1 MNLAPIDIS
10 FSLVRRLRYLEWVF
24 LTTHFILSVSS
35 GNFNIPLHFAVYS
48 IFIASSYFFPS
59 GLAKKWRQAYI
70 LSAMLLIA
78 VANLLNVSLDMLLY
92 IYIAKS
98 FFLIGGKKTIW
109 MTIVAGI
116 AWVAS
121 ECYSELQELKQLN
134 SVRFEPPFGFGDYS
148 PQSIFIFSLSLY
160 TAVSIF
166 TIFFSSVIV
175 AEQKSRKR
183 AEALAEQVEILA
195 KNLERTRIA
204 RDIHDS
210 LGHTLTDLDIQLKV
224 AKKLRDCDPNKT
236 WAAIDKASM
245 LSAQCIEDVSH
256 AVQTMRR
263 NDFNLD
269 RALNNLVEQIRDSM
283 VQVCWEVNLPQLSL
297 STSHQIYCIVKEGLI
312 NIKKHSRASQISFQA
327 YSTSTEIV
335 LKLKDNGVGFN
346 PKVANGG
353 FGLQGMVERVRVIKG
368 KLEINSFPGKGT
380 EILVTIPR

>member
-35 GNFNIPLHFAVYS
+35 DNFNILLHFAVYS

-59 GLAKKWRQAYI
+59 GLAVKWRQAYI

-78 VANLLNVSLDMLLY
+78 VANVLDVSLDMLLY

-98 FFLIGGKKTIW
+98 FFLIGRKRTIW
-109 MTIVAGI
+109 TTIVAGI

-121 ECYSELQELKQLN
+121 ECYSELQELKQL
-134 SVRFEPPFGFGDYS
+134 SVRFEPPFGFGNYNL
-148 PQSIFIFSLSLY
+148 QSIFIFSLALY
-160 TAVSIF
+160 TAISIF

-224 AKKLRDCDPNKT
+224 AKKLRDRDLDKT
-236 WAAIDKASM
+236 WAAIDKACM

-263 NDFNLD
+263 SDFNLD
-269 RALNNLVEQIRDSM
+269 RALNNLVEQIRDDSI
-283 VQVCWEVNLPQLSL
+283 VQVQWDVNLPQLSL

-327 YSTSTEIV
+327 YSTNSEIV

-353 FGLQGMVERVRVIKG
+353 FGLQGIVERVRVIKG

>member
-1 MNLAPIDIS
+1 MKLAPIDIS
-10 FSLVRRLRYLEWVF
+10 FSLIRRLRYLEWVF
-24 LTTHFILSVSS
+24 LTTHFILSVNS
-35 GNFNIPLHFAVYS
+35 GDFNIPLHFAIYS
-48 IFIASSYFFPS
+48 IFIASSYFFPT
-59 GLAKKWRQAYI
+59 GLAEKWRQAYI

-78 VANLLNVSLDMLLY
+78 VANFLNVSLDMLLY

-121 ECYSELQELKQLN
+121 ECYSELQEKQLN
-134 SVRFEPPFGFGDYS
+134 SVKFEPLGFGDYS
-148 PQSIFIFSLSLY
+148 LQSIFVFSLALY

-224 AKKLRDCDPNKT
+224 AKKLRDRDPNKT

-245 LSAQCIEDVSH
+245 LSAQCIEDVSQ

>member
-70 LSAMLLIA
+70 LSAMVSIA

-98 FFLIGGKKTIW
+98 FFLIGGKRTIW
-109 MTIVAGI
+109 TTIVAGI
-116 AWVAS
+116 VWVAS
-121 ECYSELQELKQLN
+121 ECYSELQELEQL
-134 SVRFEPPFGFGDYS
+134 SIRFEPPFGFGNYNL
-148 PQSIFIFSLSLY
+148 QSIFIFSLTLY
-160 TAVSIF
+160 TAISIF
-166 TIFFSSVIV
+166 TISFSSVIV

-183 AEALAEQVEILA
+183 AETLAEQVEILA

-224 AKKLRDCDPNKT
+224 AKKLRDRDLNKT
-236 WAAIDKASM
+236 WDAIDKASL
-245 LSAQCIEDVSH
+245 LSAQCIEDVSR

-269 RALNNLVEQIRDSM
+269 RALANLVEQMRDSM
-283 VQVCWEVNLPQLSL
+283 VICWDIDLPQLSL
-297 STSHQIYCIVKEGLI
+297 STSHQIYCIIKEGLI

-327 YSTSTEIV
+327 YSTSSKIV
-335 LKLKDNGVGFN
+335 LKLTDNGVGFN

-353 FGLQGMVERVRVIKG
+353 FGLQGMLERVRVIKG
-368 KLEINSFPGKGT
+368 KLEINSAPGKGT
-380 EILVTIPR
+380 EILQFHDD

>member
-35 GNFNIPLHFAVYS
+35 ENFNILFHFAVYS
-48 IFIASSYFFPS
+48 IFIASSYFFPN
-59 GLAKKWRQAYI
+59 GLAVKWRQAYI
-70 LSAMLLIA
+70 LSAMVSIA
-78 VANLLNVSLDMLLY
+78 VANVLDVSLDMLLY

-98 FFLIGGKKTIW
+98 FFLIGGKRTIW
-109 MTIVAGI
+109 TTIVAGI
-116 AWVAS
+116 IWVAS
-121 ECYSELQELKQLN
+121 ECYSELQELEQL
-134 SVRFEPPFGFGDYS
+134 SVRFEPPFGFGNYNL
-148 PQSIFIFSLSLY
+148 QSIFIFSLALY
-160 TAVSIF
+160 TAISIF
-166 TIFFSSVIV
+166 TISFSSVIV
-175 AEQKSRKR
+175 AEKKSRKR

-224 AKKLRDCDPNKT
+224 AKKLRDRDPDK
-236 WAAIDKASM
+236 AYLAIDKASV
-245 LSAQCIEDVSH
+245 LSGQCIEDVSR

-269 RALNNLVEQIRDSM
+269 RALANLVEQIRNDRKI
-283 VQVCWEVNLPQLSL
+283 QIQWDVNLPQLSL
-297 STSHQIYCIVKEGLI
+297 STSHQIYCIIKEGLI
-312 NIKKHSRASQISFQA
+312 NIKKHSRASQISFHA
-327 YSTSTEIV
+327 YSTSSEII

-346 PKVANGG
+346 LKVANGG
-353 FGLQGMVERVRVIKG
+353 FGLQGMLERVRVIKG
-368 KLEINSFPGKGT
+368 KLEINSAPGRGT